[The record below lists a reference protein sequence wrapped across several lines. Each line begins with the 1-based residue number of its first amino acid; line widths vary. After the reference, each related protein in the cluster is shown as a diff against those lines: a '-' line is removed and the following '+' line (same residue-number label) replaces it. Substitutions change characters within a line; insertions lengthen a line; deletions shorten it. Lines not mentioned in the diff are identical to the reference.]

1 MRRYVVIALRVALG
15 AVFAFAAYSKLRQP
29 WTIIAM
35 SIDSYQVLPEW
46 AVLGVA
52 RALPWAELMLGVLL
66 AVGIWLRYTSVAA
79 AALLT
84 LFFGMMLVAYARGLS
99 IDCGC
104 FGFGEPLSA
113 ATLTRDGLLLAGAF
127 TLAFLAGRSR
137 RFPAAS

>member
-29 WTIIAM
+29 WTIFAM
-35 SIDSYQVLPEW
+35 SIDSYQILPEW

-52 RALPWAELMLGVLL
+52 RALPWMELALGALL

-113 ATLTRDGLLLAGAF
+113 ATLMRDGLLLAAAF
-127 TLAFLAGRSR
+127 TLAILATRSR
-137 RFPAAS
+137 ISAAN